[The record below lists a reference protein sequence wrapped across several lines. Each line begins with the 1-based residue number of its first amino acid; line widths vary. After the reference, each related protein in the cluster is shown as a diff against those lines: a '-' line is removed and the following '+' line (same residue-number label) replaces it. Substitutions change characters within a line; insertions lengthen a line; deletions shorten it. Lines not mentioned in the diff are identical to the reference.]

1 MRVDPESYKKL
12 HMKQILIMAAALT
25 LTCCGSGDKR
35 VELEKMRAEYAEL
48 GERIRTAE
56 AQIKAEGGD
65 NSAEVKAI
73 ESQGITLQPFTRR
86 VIVQGMVDGDEIIT
100 LNPRASGEVVMLNAE
115 VGQSV
120 RAGEVLVKIDDKIL
134 RKGLDELH
142 TALELASTVYE
153 RQAALW
159 RDSIGSEIQYIQ
171 AKNQKE
177 ALEKKVASLE
187 EQIDLYQIKAPING
201 TIEKV
206 DTKLGQMVSP
216 QQPVA
221 MMINLDKLKVVAE
234 VSESYSNVV
243 RRGDKIDV
251 RFPDI
256 NKDYELTITS
266 VSNFIN
272 PKNRTFSLEAK
283 LPGGISDVKANML
296 AKVAIES
303 YSVPQAVVVPV
314 NVIFKNVQGEYLF
327 IVEQEGDKRVARKR
341 FVKTGVMSDNAI
353 EILEG
358 LSQGDIIVTMGYQT
372 LEDGAEIGV

>member
-1 MRVDPESYKKL
+1 
-12 HMKQILIMAAALT
+12 MKQILIMAAALT

-35 VELEKMRAEYAEL
+35 VELEKMRAEYADL

-56 AQIKAEGGD
+56 AQIKAQGGD
-65 NSAEVKAI
+65 SSAEVKAI
-73 ESQGITLQPFTRR
+73 ESQSITLQPFTRR

-142 TALELASTVYE
+142 TALELAGTVYE

-187 EQIDLYQIKAPING
+187 ERIDLYQIKAPING

-256 NKDYELTITS
+256 NKNYELTITS

-327 IVEQEGDKRVARKR
+327 VVEQEGDKRVARKR